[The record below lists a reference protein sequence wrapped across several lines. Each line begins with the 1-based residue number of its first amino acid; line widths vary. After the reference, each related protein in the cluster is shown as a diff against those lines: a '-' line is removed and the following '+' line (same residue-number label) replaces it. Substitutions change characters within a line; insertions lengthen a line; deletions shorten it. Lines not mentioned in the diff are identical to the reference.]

1 MRLILMLL
9 LVITLSGCGGGK
21 RAGSPADPAA
31 KTGTGS
37 SGFATLDTTLSGKV
51 ISINPASR
59 YVVLNFPI
67 GHLPHLDQRLNVWRN
82 GMKVGLLKVTGPQKD
97 DIIVADIVEGE
108 AAVGDQARDK

>member
-1 MRLILMLL
+1 MRLIFMVL
-9 LVITLSGCGGGK
+9 LVITLSGCGRGK
-21 RAGSPADPAA
+21 RADSPGSTAA
-31 KTGTGS
+31 KTGT
-37 SGFATLDTTLSGKV
+37 SGFVALDNTLSGKV

-67 GHLPHLDQRLNVWRN
+67 GHLPHLDQRLIVWRN

-108 AAVGDQARDK
+108 AVVGDEARDK